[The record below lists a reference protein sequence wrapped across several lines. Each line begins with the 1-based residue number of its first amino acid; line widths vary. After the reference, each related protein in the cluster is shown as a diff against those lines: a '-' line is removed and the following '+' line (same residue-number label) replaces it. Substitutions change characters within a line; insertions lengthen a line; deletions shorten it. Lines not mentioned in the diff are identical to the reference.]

1 MKRIALFL
9 SAFSLFSLLAEAQ
22 NMQGTIVN
30 GTTANTVIL
39 RLKNSSGAAYIGNLN
54 SLRFAIRIA
63 DQGAGNP
70 TVTATS
76 LMSNPGNITYPP
88 RYTENTYEYY
98 DISVVLNGGNPVN
111 IAPGAELDVFKLAF
125 ANGTGTS
132 TVELVGKEFTSQQG
146 SAGPNDATE
155 FYVALDGTTISDP
168 VNRFYN
174 NGTNSTGLSNTQA
187 LSVVGLGG
195 IVLPVSFTHIEAQKA
210 GATALLTWG
219 TGTEQNNQGFD
230 IERSADGRNFV
241 KVGYQRSLAVGGNST
256 ANLEYSFTDNKPMP
270 GQNQYRLKQMDKD
283 GKFTYSKIVQL
294 SFDGAGE
301 VKMFPN
307 PATTS
312 KVIVEATGVQSI
324 DVYNIAGQKVNVPVA
339 YGTSSHELSTAALA
353 TGNYSVRITT
363 ATGAVTQKLVVRH

>member
-1 MKRIALFL
+1 MKRLSLFL
-9 SAFSLFSLLAEAQ
+9 SALSLLPLLSDAQ
-22 NMQGTIVN
+22 GIQGTLVN
-30 GTTANTVIL
+30 GPTPNSVIV
-39 RLKNSSGAAYIGNLN
+39 RLKNNTASAITGNLV
-54 SLRFAIRIA
+54 SLRFSIRVT

-76 LMSNPGNITYPP
+76 LMTNAGSITYPP
-88 RYTENTYEYY
+88 PYSENTFRYY
-98 DISVVLNGGNPVN
+98 DISVTLNGGNAVN
-111 IAPGAELDVFKLAF
+111 IPAAGQLDAFRVNF
-125 ANGTGTS
+125 ANGAGSS
-132 TVELVGKEFTSQQG
+132 TVELVAKEFSAPG

-155 FYVALDGTTISDP
+155 FYVSMDGAASTDP
-168 VNRFYN
+168 TARFYD
-174 NGTNSTGLSNTQA
+174 NGNNSTGLSNTTA

-210 GATALLTWG
+210 GATALLSWG

-230 IERSADGRNFV
+230 IERSADGKNFV
-241 KVGYQRSLAVGGNST
+241 KVGYQRSLAVEGNST
-256 ANLEYSFTDNKPMP
+256 ANLEYSFTDSKPMP
-270 GQNQYRLKQMDKD
+270 GQNQYRLKQMDRD

-324 DVYNIAGQKVNVPVA
+324 DVYNVAGQKVNVPVT